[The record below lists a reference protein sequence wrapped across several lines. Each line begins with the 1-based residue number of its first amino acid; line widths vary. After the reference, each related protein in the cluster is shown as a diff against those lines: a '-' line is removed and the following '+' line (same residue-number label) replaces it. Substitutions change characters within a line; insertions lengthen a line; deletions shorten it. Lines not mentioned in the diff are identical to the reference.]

1 VVKENLVQTK
11 LGLGAAVVLLA
22 SMLAGLL
29 LWLSG
34 NSRTSAGAPPPTPAE
49 HTDARD
55 ERHAIAM
62 DQPVDALAQAAPSP
76 TPQRKARG
84 GAAFPPRDGP
94 KGSLV
99 VRAVWISS
107 GEPAVN
113 LRVWLDRGSGPW
125 PRVEADS
132 RTDATGV
139 VRFANIDAVA
149 MRVVCDLAGTVD
161 VNLDPGDV
169 TEIEFRV
176 EAGTAVTGRVLDP
189 SGRGASNA
197 WIWIDGSEGWTAF
210 AECDSAGRYR
220 IDHVSPGSSLIAT
233 APDLAP
239 SEAIEVPDFR
249 VNELEH
255 DFKLRGP
262 AARVLGQILDRD
274 DQPVP
279 GAAVTLCLDGS
290 GCWRTTSDDEGRFV
304 HHSATLGE
312 GWLNVWSPYFAPA
325 SKQID
330 VTLDSRNEHIVR
342 LETGAEL
349 SGVIELEG
357 VPVEGARVMVGS
369 GEPDWN
375 IWGLATTDASG
386 HYRLSGLPPGTCRAT
401 AGLPEGSPAWKP
413 RPPGK
418 KDLRAR
424 GEVELVAG
432 RTVIWNAELKRDE

>member
-1 VVKENLVQTK
+1 MGGKRALTVVVS
-11 LGLGAAVVLLA
+11 VLA
-22 SMLAGLL
+22 SLVFGLL
-29 LWLSG
+29 FWP
-34 NSRTSAGAPPPTPAE
+34 SRSADSLAEATAATPDEPTDTSVEQRGVELDHP
-49 HTDARD
+49 D
-55 ERHAIAM
+55 ESN
-62 DQPVDALAQAAPSP
+62 AAPEASAAP
-76 TPQRKARG
+76 ERKERG
-84 GAAFPPRDGP
+84 VTAYPPRNGP
-94 KGSLV
+94 KGSVV
-99 VRAVWISS
+99 VRALWKSN
-107 GEPAVN
+107 GEPAANV
-113 LRVWLDRGSGPW
+113 RVCLDRGSGPW
-125 PRVEADS
+125 WCPVAQS

-149 MRVVCDLAGTVD
+149 MRVGCDLAEEVD

-176 EAGTAVTGRVLDP
+176 GAGTAVAGRVLDP
-189 SGRGASNA
+189 SGRGVSNA
-197 WIWIDGSEGWTAF
+197 WIWIDGYDGWTAF

-233 APDLAP
+233 APELAP
-239 SEAIEVPDFR
+239 SEATEVPDFR

-255 DFKLRGP
+255 DFKLRGA

-304 HHSATLGE
+304 HHSATPGE

-325 SKQID
+325 SKRID
-330 VTLDSRNEHIVR
+330 VTLDRRNEHIVR

-386 HYRLSGLPPGTCRAT
+386 HYRLSGLPSGTCRAT